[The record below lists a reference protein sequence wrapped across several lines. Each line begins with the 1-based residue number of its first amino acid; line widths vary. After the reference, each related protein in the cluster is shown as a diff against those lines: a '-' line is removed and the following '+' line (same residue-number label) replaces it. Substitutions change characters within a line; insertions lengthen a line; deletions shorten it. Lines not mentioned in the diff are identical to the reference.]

1 MKPLIYQYRMQWRE
15 LLQCVGVVPD
25 NISSMVHAFGIRLK
39 KQEIWHPAY
48 EAFCRC
54 GEPYVLTMEN
64 LKGITEVQPVGTCVY
79 IVENE
84 MVFSYLM
91 EQVQGKNVSLLCT
104 SGQPRYA
111 ALKLI
116 SLIVQSGIPIY
127 YSGDLDPDGLELPT
141 DSGSGSETES
151 NSLECHQRITG
162 TVFQKKYLERMAEKS
177 WNTFGTRY

>member
-1 MKPLIYQYRMQWRE
+1 MDYLEAIDETSYLSVPSAMERT
-15 LLQCVGVVPD
+15 VPD
-25 NISSMVHAFGIRLK
+25 NISSLVHAFGIRLK

-64 LKGITEVQPVGTCVY
+64 LKGITEVRPVGTCVY

-127 YSGDLDPDGLELPT
+127 YSGDLDPDGIKT
-141 DSGSGSETES
+141 
-151 NSLECHQRITG
+151 RICKIRIVNDG
-162 TVFQKKYLERMAEKS
+162 KR
-177 WNTFGTRY
+177 

>member
-1 MKPLIYQYRMQWRE
+1 MIKPLIYQYRMQWRE
-15 LLQCVGVVPD
+15 LLQCVGIVPD
-25 NISSMVHAFGIRLK
+25 NISSLVHAFGIRLK

-64 LKGITEVQPVGTCVY
+64 LKGITEVQPVGT
-79 IVENE
+79 
-84 MVFSYLM
+84 
-91 EQVQGKNVSLLCT
+91 

-127 YSGDLDPDGLELPT
+127 YSGDLDPDGIKT
-141 DSGSGSETES
+141 
-151 NSLECHQRITG
+151 RICKIRIVNDG
-162 TVFQKKYLERMAEKS
+162 KR
-177 WNTFGTRY
+177 